1 MYFVRIPGIVKSL
14 YPSIIWDVPDATQQL
29 FLTFDDGPHPEITPW
44 VLEQLKQ
51 YDAKATF
58 FCLGKN
64 AEKYPELIQQI
75 MQEGHR
81 IGSHGYA
88 HLNGWKTNDEVY
100 HSDVVKSIEILL
112 LNNQNK
118 KLFRPPY
125 GKIKKSQLSIIN
137 YQFSI
142 INWSLMPG
150 DFDASI
156 SSEKCLKRLL
166 TAKSGDIIV
175 LHENEQSR
183 KHLQYSL
190 PLFLK
195 TFSEQKF
202 SFDTLNKN
210 Y

>member
-44 VLEQLKQ
+44 VLKQLKK

-58 FCLGKN
+58 FCLGKQ
-64 AEKYPELIQQI
+64 AENYPELVQQI
-75 MQEGHR
+75 KAEGHR

-100 HSDVVKSIEILL
+100 HSDVMKSIEILP
-112 LNNQNK
+112 LNNQEK
-118 KLFRPPY
+118 KIFRPPY
-125 GKIKKSQLSIIN
+125 GKIKKSQLSIIHAS
-137 YQFSI
+137 FSI

-175 LHENEQSR
+175 LHDNKLSR
-183 KHLQYSL
+183 KHVQFAL
-190 PLFLK
+190 PAFLAHYK
-195 TFSEQKF
+195 EKNYT
-202 SFDTLNKN
+202 FDTLDI
-210 Y
+210 